1 MRLRPLFAT
10 PILLAASLWGAASV
24 QAATF
29 AGHDVNL
36 VGSASIL
43 GNGDLQLTPPTADKA
58 GAAWATTAWSTTDSF
73 STTFSFGLVAAD
85 FSPMADGIAF
95 ALQGTSPD
103 DVGSG
108 GGTIGL
114 AGLDVVAF
122 VVQTWDNNRVGLVA
136 SDDPFAAPL
145 AGVDLGG
152 SMIVTGTATVSYDA
166 DAKILSVSGSLVADP
181 DLDDED
187 PGAALSFSQSLEV
200 DLADRFGASMYAGF
214 TGGTGLSYADQRITA
229 WTIGAPVP
237 EPETYAL
244 FLAGLGL
251 LGLARRRR

>member
-1 MRLRPLFAT
+1 MGLRTTFVAPF
-10 PILLAASLWGAASV
+10 LLAASIGGASTV
-24 QAATF
+24 HAATF

-43 GNGDLQLTPPTADKA
+43 GNGDLQLTPPTADRA
-58 GAAWATTAWSTTDSF
+58 GAAWATTALSTAENF
-73 STTFSFGLVAAD
+73 STTFSFSLAASD
-85 FSPMADGIAF
+85 FDPMADGISF
-95 ALQGTSPD
+95 ALQGTDPD
-103 DVGSG
+103 VVGSG
-108 GGTIGL
+108 GGTIGI

-136 SDDPFAAPL
+136 SDDPFVASL
-145 AGVDLGG
+145 AGIDLG
-152 SMIVTGTATVSYDA
+152 SSKLVTGTATVSYDA
-166 DAKILSVSGSLVADP
+166 TAKTLSVSGSLLADP
-181 DLDDED
+181 DLEDAD
-187 PGAALSFSQSLEV
+187 PGDGLSFSETLDV
-200 DLADRFGASMYAGF
+200 DLADRFGASVYAGF

-229 WTIGAPVP
+229 WTLGAPVP